1 MKLNDSLVRRV
12 KEKCFVEEN
21 SSGISRFN
29 VRVYMILE
37 HEGSILL
44 SDEFILG
51 NAYTKFP
58 GGGLEYGEGLVE
70 GLKRE
75 AIEELGQEIEV
86 LEHFYTTDFFQRSGF
101 RNSDQLIAVYYSARL
116 KELPKFKVS
125 DKRFDFD
132 TSKMDTEVFRW
143 VAYSEIHP
151 EMMSF
156 PIDRFVVSQLKGV

>member
-1 MKLNDSLVRRV
+1 M
-12 KEKCFVEEN
+12 EEN
-21 SSGISRFN
+21 SVGINRFN

-51 NAYTKFP
+51 KAYTKFP
-58 GGGLEYGEGLVE
+58 GGGLEYGEGLIE

-101 RNSDQLIAVYYSARL
+101 RESDQLIAVYYSARL
-116 KELPKFKVS
+116 KTAPKFKVS
-125 DKRFDFD
+125 EKRFDFD
-132 TSKMDTEVFRW
+132 TSKLDTEVFRW
-143 VAYSEIHP
+143 VALSELHP

-156 PIDRFVVSQLKGV
+156 PIDKHVVSQLKGI

>member
-1 MKLNDSLVRRV
+1 M
-12 KEKCFVEEN
+12 EESN
-21 SSGISRFN
+21 LGINRFN

-51 NAYTKFP
+51 KAYTKFP

-75 AIEELGQEIEV
+75 AIEELGQDIEV
-86 LEHFYTTDFFQRSGF
+86 LDHLYTTDFFQRSGF
-101 RNSDQLIAVYYSARL
+101 RKSDQLIAVYFSARL
-116 KELPKFKVS
+116 KALPQFNVS
-125 DKRFDFD
+125 EKRFDFD
-132 TSKMDTEVFRW
+132 PSKLDTEVFRW
-143 VAYSEIHP
+143 VALSELHP

-156 PIDRFVVSQLKGV
+156 PIDKHVVSKLKGA